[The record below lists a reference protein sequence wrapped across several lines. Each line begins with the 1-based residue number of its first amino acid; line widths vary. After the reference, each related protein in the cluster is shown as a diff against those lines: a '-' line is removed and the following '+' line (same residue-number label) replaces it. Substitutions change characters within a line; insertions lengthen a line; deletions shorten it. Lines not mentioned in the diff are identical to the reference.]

1 VSRQSRLGR
10 LSLAD
15 LVALVV
21 RDCLVGLV
29 GQVDLT
35 GLWRRLDLGLLVALI
50 LLTDP
55 FGLGALV
62 LLSWASS

>member
-1 VSRQSRLGR
+1 MSRQSRLGR